1 MRILRVRRGFQA
13 DHSSSSYLFYAVD
26 HEVSRKGQEIAH
38 RYSSRAEVDG
48 HYARYLKWGES
59 ELSPGAYEALLDEHY
74 DAMAEESYDWWTLMI
89 TVPKTTEMR
98 GILAPFIHAR
108 GHDDQGVD
116 VREFR
121 NRLVVTIYCQFEG
134 NGVNF
139 IRNYDNDALDG
150 VVSRLSKIR
159 AELIKGDT
167 SFLTAV
173 AEFYDG
179 LEEEDEDDAD
189 RVADSSAP
197 SFEGMSKAELQ
208 EQCERRGI
216 AYRKSWRK
224 DQLQE
229 ALIASQPA
237 RSRSQSKAKAKG
249 SKPRLSR
256 AGQTI
261 VKELER
267 V

>member
-1 MRILRVRRGFQA
+1 
-13 DHSSSSYLFYAVD
+13 
-26 HEVSRKGQEIAH
+26 
-38 RYSSRAEVDG
+38 
-48 HYARYLKWGES
+48 
-59 ELSPGAYEALLDEHY
+59 
-74 DAMAEESYDWWTLMI
+74 MAEESYDWWTLMI
-89 TVPKTTEMR
+89 TVPKTKEMHAT
-98 GILAPFIHAR
+98 LAPFTDAR
-108 GHDDQGVD
+108 GYNDQGVD

-121 NRLVVTIYCQFEG
+121 KRLVVTIYCQFEG

-139 IRNYDNDALDG
+139 AEEYDGDPHEGLVDLLA
-150 VVSRLSKIR
+150 KIR

-167 SFLTAV
+167 SFLAAV

-179 LEEEDEDDAD
+179 LEEDEEDEDDAD
-189 RVADSSAP
+189 RATDSSAR
-197 SFEGMSKAELQ
+197 SFEGMGKAELQ
-208 EQCERRGI
+208 QECERRGI
-216 AYRKSWRK
+216 TYRKSWRK

-237 RSRSQSKAKAKG
+237 PARSKSNRTKAKG

-261 VKELER
+261 VNELER